1 MSGNGS
7 TSDPTTEPEGG
18 TSTTPATEA
27 DDAPPDPGALGT
39 PPGEHSS
46 ELPGDDNGEAASA
59 PGQEANAEESEQGQP
74 SQ

>member
-1 MSGNGS
+1 MSGNAS
-7 TSDPTTEPEGG
+7 TSDPTIEPEDG

-27 DDAPPDPGALGT
+27 DDAAPDPAAMGT

-46 ELPGDDNGEAASA
+46 ELPGDNDGDPAEA
-59 PGQEANAEESEQGQP
+59 PDQEANAEESEQGQP